1 MRVLKEGT
9 QLAGRY
15 SLIRRL
21 GAGGMA
27 EIWLASDRLADTRV
41 ALKFL
46 STELAAD
53 PAYRDLLHKEW
64 RFSSRLMHANIVR
77 VFEFHDD
84 PDGAYYSLQY
94 AGDASIAVLCG
105 KSSEDALRP
114 VGLIADALR
123 YAHAKGVV
131 HRDIK
136 AANILLD
143 GRGVPY
149 LVDFGVAAAPGDDN
163 LSAGGSA
170 VASSPQQQAGKAA
183 AVEDDIY
190 GLGVLMVELL
200 TGEPPPSSGNEI
212 NVALPDGGKMPA
224 ALHAL
229 ISDMLATDPARRP
242 RAEAV
247 KSRLEEAGFP
257 AGPAPTHYL
266 GSSATTDQSVEPVES
281 IQPVRRKISAQNDP
295 ATAQVEP
302 SGIQPK
308 LLYGSLGGVLAI
320 LLAVIFLLPNLV
332 QKKPPGSAAGDDA
345 TGQSADVL
353 QTEDVDGVDEEPAA
367 KPGEP
372 SSTSFNENTAAGD
385 LASIKAAT
393 DEALG
398 DLLSRLERLR
408 YRAIDRWGGQPYLDA
423 VDVYKTGDEA
433 YVNKNYQLA
442 GDRYREA
449 SALLEPFFD
458 RIDAVFAQTLAA
470 AKEAFAASDPSEAVR
485 LFDLAV
491 SITPGNL
498 EAAAGL
504 ARAQNLE
511 AVLTLTAQAM
521 QFESDLALDAAKLAF
536 EKALQLDPVWEP
548 ALAGLARVKLAVNE
562 MSFGQRMTEGLD
574 ALAAGDFGSAR
585 AAFNA
590 AKLLD
595 PTSRQPTDGLL
606 QVDQE
611 IKLADI
617 RNLENEAAS
626 LDAAEQWETSIN
638 VYRDIL
644 KIDADLQFAQDGLRQ
659 ARARK
664 KLHDKLEGY
673 IDDPDRLSDPINVQV
688 ATRLLLDVTRISP
701 LGPRLEDQ
709 KNQLSRL
716 LKRAATPVQV
726 QLISDNATN
735 VSIFKVGKLGMF
747 SAREISLRPG
757 KYVAV
762 GNRAGYRDVRIEF
775 RVAPE
780 DDMQPVVIQCEE
792 QI

>member
-27 EIWLASDRLADTRV
+27 EIWLASDQLADSRV

-46 STELAAD
+46 SAELAAD
-53 PAYRDLLHKEW
+53 AAYRDLLHKEW
-64 RFSSRLMHANIVR
+64 RLSSRLMHANIVR

-94 AGDASIAVLCG
+94 TGDASIAVLCG
-105 KSSEDALRP
+105 KRPEDALRP

-136 AANILLD
+136 ADNILLD

-149 LVDFGVAAAPGDDN
+149 LVDFGVAAAPGSGN
-163 LSAGGSA
+163 SPGGGSA
-170 VASSPQQQAGKAA
+170 VASSPQQLAGKAV

-200 TGEPPPSSGNEI
+200 TGAPPPANANESNI
-212 NVALPDGGKMPA
+212 PMPDGRKMPS

-229 ISDMLATDPARRP
+229 VSDMLATDPARRP
-242 RAEAV
+242 QAEAV

-266 GSSATTDQSVEPVES
+266 GSSATSDQPMEPVAS
-281 IQPVRRKISAQNDP
+281 IQPVRRKTGAQAGP
-295 ATAQVEP
+295 AATQVEP
-302 SGIQPK
+302 GGFSPK

-320 LLAVIFLLPNLV
+320 LLAVIFLLPYVV
-332 QKKPPGSAAGDDA
+332 QKKP
-345 TGQSADVL
+345 TGQNEAAL
-353 QTEDVDGVDEEPAA
+353 QTDNVDGVDVQSEQ
-367 KPGEP
+367 GSGGP
-372 SSTSFNENTAAGD
+372 SASTSFNQNADIGD
-385 LASIKAAT
+385 PASIKAAT
-393 DEALG
+393 DDALG

-408 YRAIDRWGGQPYLDA
+408 YRAVDRWGGQPYLDA
-423 VDVYKTGDEA
+423 VNVYENGDEA
-433 YVNKNYQLA
+433 YVNKNYRLA

-449 SALLEPFFD
+449 SALLEPLFD
-458 RIDAVFAQTLAA
+458 RIDAVFDETLAA
-470 AKEAFAASDPSEAVR
+470 ANEAFAASDHSEAVR

-491 SITPGNL
+491 SITPGNQQA
-498 EAAAGL
+498 EQGL

-511 AVLTLTAQAM
+511 AVLTLTAQAI
-521 QFESDLALDAAKLAF
+521 QFETDLELDAAKLAF
-536 EKALQLDPVWEP
+536 EKALELDAIWEP

-595 PTSRQPTDGLL
+595 PTSRQPSDGLL

-626 LDAAEQWETSIN
+626 LDAAEQWENSIT
-638 VYRDIL
+638 VYKDIL
-644 KIDADLQFAQDGLRQ
+644 KIDPDLQFAQDGLRQ
-659 ARARK
+659 ASARK
-664 KLHDKLEGY
+664 ALHDRLEGY
-673 IDDPDRLSDPINVQV
+673 IDDPDRLSDPINVQA
-688 ATRLLLDVTRISP
+688 ATRLLLDVTKMSP

-716 LKRAATPVQV
+716 LKRAATPLQV
-726 QLISDNATN
+726 QLVSDNATN
-735 VSIFKVGKLGMF
+735 VAIFKIGKLGMF
-747 SAREISLRPG
+747 GAQEISLRPG